1 METAD
6 QKVWER
12 DYGFETPALRAG
24 QEVGPAN
31 TARSIYRSTSC
42 VFHDTE
48 HAANL
53 FSLTEEGNVY
63 ARIVKPITNVFEK
76 RIAALKKGAE
86 ALATTRE
93 VA

>member
-1 METAD
+1 
-6 QKVWER
+6 
-12 DYGFETPALRAG
+12 L
-24 QEVGPAN
+24 
-31 TARSIYRSTSC
+31 
-42 VFHDTE
+42 
-48 HAANL
+48 
-53 FSLTEEGNVY
+53 LTEEGNVY